1 MARTLLRF
9 LAGAALGAVV
19 WWYLTPVYN
28 EVVAGPCA
36 GILRFDRRLRDI
48 KSAPEE
54 RWIQFRSAS
63 GRFPPV
69 KIPADQLT
77 YNFILYAGLIATD
90 RRMFRDRHVVMT
102 IIGIVVLF
110 VAHVAAFA
118 VVAESSFATVLG
130 DWSEAHYVEL
140 EARVWVTLQMFY
152 RLLAM
157 FAIPFAVWWW
167 PRRSSMTISV

>member
-19 WWYLTPVYN
+19 WWYLTPGYN
-28 EVVAGPCA
+28 DVVALPCA

-48 KSAPEE
+48 KSAPEQ
-54 RWIQFRSAS
+54 RWIQLRSAS

-110 VAHVAAFA
+110 VAHVAAFT

-130 DWSEAHYVEL
+130 DWSEAHYGEL
-140 EARVWVTLQMFY
+140 EARLWVALQMFY

-157 FAIPFAVWWW
+157 FAIPFAVCWW
-167 PRRSSMTISV
+167 PRRGSMTISV